1 MSTPQGAGAG
11 AVPTGAFHLKAAD
24 QVVRYDLLPD
34 GEVEGTRRGV
44 ANGVAATS
52 TMVNVLEMP
61 PGQTSPMRRF
71 TGDHTVFQLAGS
83 VEWDVDGSVYRL
95 EPGDMLYFPPG
106 LRYAYTNVGDELA
119 RFIDVAGR
127 VDDWPPSMLYDDG
140 PAVSSATLDGL
151 FN

>member
-1 MSTPQGAGAG
+1 VSAPAGAG
-11 AVPTGAFHLKAAD
+11 ASAVPREPFHLKAAD

-44 ANGVAATS
+44 ANGVAGTS

-61 PGQTSPMRRF
+61 PGQTSPPRRF
-71 TGDHTVFQLAGS
+71 TGDHTVFQLAGV
-83 VEWDVDGSVYRL
+83 VEWEVEGVAYRL
-95 EPGDMLYFPPG
+95 EPGDMLFFPPG

-140 PAVSSATLDGL
+140 PALNSGTLDGL

>member
-1 MSTPQGAGAG
+1 VSQPRGAGAS
-11 AVPTGAFHLKAAD
+11 AVPQGPFHLKAAD

-34 GEVEGTRRGV
+34 GDVEGTRRGV

-71 TGDHTVFQLAGS
+71 TGDHVVFQLAGT
-83 VEWDVDGSVYRL
+83 VEWEVDGSIYRL
-95 EPGDMLYFPPG
+95 DPGDMLYFPPG
-106 LRYAYTNVGDELA
+106 LRYAYTNVGDVVA

-140 PAVSSATLDGL
+140 PVVSSSTLDGL